1 MTKNYSIEVN
11 QDSKIREYSFDVQQQ
26 NMECST
32 YSEILKIFRE
42 AFSLI
47 DINKIIRKA

>member
-11 QDSKIREYSFDVQQQ
+11 KNSKIRECSFDVQKQ
-26 NMECST
+26 NIEYST

-42 AFSLI
+42 AFSII